1 MMNAAV
7 FKRTSLAMMM
17 ALALAACGGGGGSS
31 SEPEKPV
38 TPTNYEVTINSSNA
52 NTTVVDSAKT
62 CHQGSTA
69 EACGLRMYQVMV
81 EAFVN
86 GDDTINYNVGYGPSN
101 HKGDLQGIIDS
112 LDYIKSTGVNA
123 IWLTPVFDSC
133 KSSVSDKQLAATGY
147 FTCDYFNVDPNFG
160 TNQKLKDLVDA
171 AHAKGLYVILDGV
184 FGHAITN
191 NLPAAPVSKVK
202 PAMVSAGTG
211 YTVDYTKADST
222 TFFTEVATHYI
233 KNYGIDGWRLDQS
246 YQVPVAVWNTIR
258 TAVED
263 AAAARATA
271 GETWGTLGY
280 MVAEDWAG
288 QEEIVSDT
296 YGDNSVPGLKSAFDF
311 PLHYGLV
318 QAVGAESNGSTG
330 SPTSLYAS
338 WNNGVLDSGVY
349 PTFAMPNLFIGN
361 HDIPRFGDLL
371 QRAKLGDVSDDA
383 YWLRHKAAFS
393 FMAAT
398 SGPIT
403 FYYGEE
409 IGDQL
414 DGFAAQNSP
423 CGTGTTWCDD
433 NVARTTGKVAGVT
446 TGFTP
451 SARQSDLKAYLK
463 SLLDMRAA
471 HPALYKGSLTR
482 IYTDSQVFVSRKD
495 TSSDNV
501 LYLLNAKSTPAV
513 VTLSTAALGDAGAL
527 VNLLDSTNT
536 VTASDGNYVITV
548 PAFSGLFFQINSAG

>member
-17 ALALAACGGGGGSS
+17 ALALAACGGGGGGGGTT
-31 SEPEKPV
+31 PPV

-86 GDDTINYNVGYGPSN
+86 GDDTINYGVGYGPSD
-101 HKGDLQGIIDS
+101 HKGDLQGIINS

-133 KSSVSDKQLAATGY
+133 KSTVSDKQLAATGY

-184 FGHAITN
+184 FGHAITS
-191 NLPAAPVSKVK
+191 NLPAAPVSGVK
-202 PAMVSAGTG
+202 PVMVAAGTG
-211 YTVDYTKADST
+211 YTVDYTKANSI
-222 TFFTEVATHYI
+222 TFFTEVATNYI

-271 GETWGTLGY
+271 GEQWGTLGY

-288 QEEIVSDT
+288 QDQIVSDT
-296 YGDNSVPGLKSAFDF
+296 YGDSSLPGLKSAFDF

-330 SPTSLYAS
+330 SPTSLYAN
-338 WNNGVLDSGVY
+338 WNDGVLDAGVY

-371 QRAKLGDVSDDA
+371 QRANLGDVSDDA

-423 CGTGTTWCDD
+423 CGTGTAWCDD
-433 NVARTTGKVAGVT
+433 NVARTTGKVEGVT

-471 HPALYKGSLTR
+471 HPALSEGSLTR
-482 IYTDSQVFVSRKD
+482 IFTDSHVFVSRKD

-513 VTLSTAALGDAGAL
+513 VTLSTAALGDDGEL
-527 VNLLDSTNT
+527 VNLLDSADT